1 MSGAAK
7 RTRAH
12 KFGNAGRENDHEDVQ
27 NFVESVIRRDVC
39 MQVLYSLPPAADAT
53 ARLLLLGS
61 MPGAQSL
68 AAGQYYAH
76 PRNDFWRLMF
86 HVLSR
91 PDPRSYEARI
101 AALIESGVALWDV
114 IYACEREGSLDKNIR
129 AAVPNDI
136 PGFLITHPAV
146 KTISFN
152 GTMAQ
157 KTYFQNFKKQD
168 GIAYVLL
175 PSSSPVPR
183 RYIRT
188 FEDKLTTWR
197 EIERYL

>member
-1 MSGAAK
+1 
-7 RTRAH
+7 
-12 KFGNAGRENDHEDVQ
+12 
-27 NFVESVIRRDVC
+27 
-39 MQVLYSLPPAADAT
+39 MQILHSLPPAADEN

-86 HVLSR
+86 HVLNLH
-91 PDPRSYEARI
+91 DPLSYEARI
-101 AALIESGVALWDV
+101 AALLHSGIALWDV
-114 IYACEREGSLDKNIR
+114 IYACEREGSLDKNIK
-129 AAVPNDI
+129 AAAPNDI
-136 PGFLITHPAV
+136 PGFLNAHPAV
-146 KTISFN
+146 KTICFN

-157 KTYFQNFKKQD
+157 KIYFQNFKAED

-183 RYIRT
+183 RHIRT
-188 FEDKLTTWR
+188 LEDKLTTWR
-197 EIERYL
+197 EIARYL